1 MAIKFERFYLESTL
15 QPFEVEEDE
24 WVMEPSPE
32 HWGIRIVGA
41 DDSLD
46 TKDAMI
52 KIKDWCNARG
62 VYNISNLIYF
72 DTEAERVEFEL
83 VWKWQ

>member
-1 MAIKFERFYLESTL
+1 MGMKFKRFYLEASD
-15 QPFEVEEDE
+15 QPYQVEEDE

-32 HWGIRIVGA
+32 HWGIRIMGA

-46 TKDAMI
+46 SKDAMRNI
-52 KIKDWCNARG
+52 KAWCDARN

-72 DTEAERVEFEL
+72 DTEAERLEFEL
-83 VWKWQ
+83 TWL